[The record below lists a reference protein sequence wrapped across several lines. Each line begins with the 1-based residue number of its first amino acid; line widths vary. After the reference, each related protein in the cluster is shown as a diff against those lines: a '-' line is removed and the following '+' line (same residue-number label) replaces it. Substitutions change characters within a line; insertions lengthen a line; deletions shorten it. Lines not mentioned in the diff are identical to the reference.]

1 MQARAMT
8 RTTTPSSPLTT
19 MPPVWAVLLAGLAL
33 WAIAFPSAAHANDNG
48 RGRHKQ
54 LYAVPA
60 PGKVTID
67 GKLDDWDLSGQI
79 EMFVIQATR
88 GTMNAKFAVMYD
100 ADAIYLGADVNDP
113 NPMMNMRS
121 PESDP
126 MQGWNADSCQFRLT
140 TDPKVGYPILDES
153 TFQYKGKGDLTE
165 TRDDI
170 VHLTLW
176 HYNET
181 SQPQLAMQLGMT
193 YREPTNAPRGLVPQ
207 DQFQAKYLKRPDGT
221 GYSFEYRIPWK
232 TMNAKAPLK
241 AGDIVASTV
250 QFNYSRPDG
259 QMTAGGAAWAYDL
272 MREAGFPFQ
281 STKCWGKLLLS
292 PTGKVDRK
300 LVLEGVPPDRPLPLD
315 FAYTLPEDTECT
327 VQLFNDKNE
336 NVRILVPQQ
345 ERLGGPNTERWD
357 GCDDNGNLLPA
368 GTYAWRG
375 IYHKPVKAEYR
386 FSVHNSGQPAYPTV
400 DGKGGWGAD
409 HGSPR
414 TACAFNDGVLL
425 AWDGSEYGWG
435 VIRTDFDGKKQWGC
449 NFDATHLATDNT
461 TVFSAGGHG
470 FTKSEGIQL
479 MTAKEARPIQ
489 LGGKDE
495 INAPPGGDDKTN
507 TVTGLAC
514 DGKTLFASYKARN
527 LIGRFDA
534 KTGAAIGTWETPAP
548 ERLAT
553 LADGLL
559 ALISGGKVLVLKDG
573 KPAITIAE
581 KLDEPSGIAAFE
593 NMIFVAN
600 AGKLM
605 NVSVFDAT
613 GKYVRSIGKEG
624 GRPAKGKYDPLGI
637 YMPGGITIDK
647 TGQLWVSETTDAPKR
662 FSVWDA
668 KTGAFKKEFFGGCE
682 YFAYGFI
689 DPAKPDEILVHNVLW
704 KIDWKNYKVT
714 PLTTIWRKTSPDMMP
729 ELGAGSYAASPKI
742 LTAANGRQY
751 LYGNKYAHF
760 SGLFYRD
767 GDLFKPTMSMIHV
780 GYDYI
785 GPAGIPFMDDDRA
798 KYPTGKYFW
807 QDQNGDFC
815 VQPEEV
821 VPLKGTPVENFNIV
835 NVFPDLTVLLASGH
849 VLKPVSMENG
859 IPKYDLAKA
868 EKYPLPVGYTSA
880 QADDGGIFSYTPNS
894 ELSLA
899 RYGTDGQPLWGY
911 TNITQWNNALN
922 LGVTGPGRLW
932 GMTQCM
938 GKGGDFLVFQTY
950 FGPNHVFRTDGIY
963 VGALLKDGRLMLNRG
978 QDEGQPEGQG
988 GSFCKLDIEGTQ
1000 RFFTIGGGQDARVW
1014 EVVGLDTI
1022 KDLPGGTYVHTPEL
1036 AAKAE
1041 QAAREYK
1048 MAIAAANR
1056 IVIGKD
1062 LAAAKA
1068 VEKELENSWGF
1079 KAKAARDSTSLLV
1092 EYDVTS
1098 PTPLVNSVPDPKLLF
1113 KGGNCLDIQLENN
1126 LCEPV
1131 RVLVTQH
1138 QGKPLATVYFPKV
1151 KDFEGEPTVFH
1162 SPTGKESFD
1171 EVRFLENVALTT
1183 EKTEKGFRAKVA
1195 IPLEALRLKLEPGQK
1210 VKMDVGY
1217 IFGNAQGVGKAVRR
1231 AYLSNNSFSANVVDD
1246 IPNEA
1251 RLEPK
1256 EWGEAS
1262 VE

>member
-1 MQARAMT
+1 MQARTMY

-33 WAIAFPSAAHANDNG
+33 WAVAFPSAARANDNG

-121 PESDP
+121 PDTDP

-153 TFQYKGKGDLTE
+153 TFKYKGKGDATE

-176 HYNET
+176 HYTET
-181 SQPQLAMQLGMT
+181 AEPQLAMQLGMT
-193 YREPTNAPRGLVPQ
+193 YRQPKNAPRGLVPQ

-221 GYSFEYRIPWK
+221 GYSFEYRIPW
-232 TMNAKAPLK
+232 TTLAAKAPLK
-241 AGDIVASTV
+241 AGDVVASTV

-281 STKCWGKLLLS
+281 GTKCWGKLLFS
-292 PTGKVDRK
+292 PTGKVDRT

-315 FAYTLPEDTECT
+315 FAYALPEDTECT

-345 ERLGGPNTERWD
+345 ERLGGSNTERWD

-368 GTYAWRG
+368 GTYTWRG

-435 VIRTDFDGKKQWGC
+435 VIRTDFEGKKQWGC

-461 TVFSAGGHG
+461 TVVSAGGHG
-470 FTKSEGIQL
+470 FTKSLGIQL

-507 TVTGLAC
+507 VVTGLAC

-534 KTGAAIGTWETPAP
+534 KTGAVLGTWEVPAP
-548 ERLAT
+548 ERLAA
-553 LADGLL
+553 LADGGL
-559 ALISGGKVLVLKDG
+559 AVMSGGKVLVLKDG
-573 KPAITIAE
+573 KPGATIAE
-581 KLDEPSGIAAFE
+581 KLDEPTGVAAFE

-637 YMPGGITIDK
+637 YMPGGITVDK

-704 KIDWKNYKVT
+704 KIDWKSYKVT

-729 ELGAGSYAASPKI
+729 AMGPGSYSASQKI

-751 LYGNKYAHF
+751 LYGNSYAHY
-760 SGLFYRD
+760 SALFYRD

-868 EKYPLPVGYTSA
+868 EKYPLPVGYTSV
-880 QADDGGIFSYTPNS
+880 QADDGGIFSYTPNKG
-894 ELSLA
+894 LSLA
-899 RYGTDGQPLWGY
+899 RYGKDGKPLWGY
-911 TNITQWNNALN
+911 TDITQWQNSLN

-950 FGPNHVFRTDGIY
+950 FGPNHVFRADGIY

-988 GSFCKLDIEGTQ
+988 GSFGKLDIEGTQ
-1000 RFFTIGGGQDARVW
+1000 RYFTIGGGQDARVW
-1014 EVVGLDTI
+1014 EVTGLDTI

-1041 QAAREYK
+1041 QAQRDYK

-1126 LCEPV
+1126 LGEPV

-1151 KDFEGEPTVFH
+1151 KDFKGEPTIFN

-1195 IPLEALRLKLEPGQK
+1195 IPLEALRLKLQPGQK

-1231 AYLSNNSFSANVVDD
+1231 AYLANNSFSANVVDD
-1246 IPNEA
+1246 IPNES